1 MDKLTTSDSVSDVVI
16 KNETLK
22 PSTTPTDKEVMDSL
36 VKQAKLAEDYFNKLV
51 AQFQE
56 NLRKTYT

>member
-1 MDKLTTSDSVSDVVI
+1 MNNITSVPISDAVI